1 MFHVFAYLDAG
12 TGSMFVQ
19 AVIGVVLAGTVVFR
33 TYIQKILSKVKINS
47 RKKITSE
54 ES

>member
-33 TYIQKILSKVKINS
+33 TYKILSKVKINS